1 MFFRALLAFIA
12 LPGVVAFVVPLLLAR
27 RSLVEGPFS
36 AIGLVPL
43 GAGIG
48 LLFWCIRD
56 FYVVGKGTLAPW
68 QPPQRLVTTNLYRFS
83 RNPMYVAVT
92 MVLLGWAVVFRSWGL
107 LFYALI
113 VMTAFHLRVVL
124 GEEPWLLRTHGSE
137 WKRYAATVP
146 RWLFRSRRALL
157 LTCLGLTVA
166 LPIAGLIYET
176 IAEARASAEFPAPGT
191 MVDVGGRRLHL
202 ICIGE
207 GAPTIIFESSGFGSA
222 LSSRVAR
229 ERLAARTTV
238 CSYDRRGRGWSDPA
252 PGATTAGDLARDLG
266 VLQDRAKLKW
276 PFVLVASS
284 IGGLTAEMFAREY
297 PERVAGLVYVDAAN
311 SISVPRLASYAGLI
325 SVAACG
331 LGALAQIG
339 VIRLLDPFAIGAES
353 DDARRGAAITYS
365 AKAWSSMCAMARG
378 LRATRQEFERAP
390 PLPADLP
397 LTALSASSSAELAP
411 PAVLRFIDADALRV
425 ETEKAHR
432 EIASRSTR
440 GTWKKVPDSTHLIA
454 SSQPEAVVDAQAS
467 GLSQG
472 PGLRP

>member
-1 MFFRALLAFIA
+1 MLSRALLAFIA
-12 LPGVVAFVVPLLLAR
+12 LPGVVAFAVPLFIAGR
-27 RSLVEGPFS
+27 RLVEGPFS
-36 AIGLVPL
+36 AVGLIPL
-43 GAGIG
+43 LAGIG

-68 QPPQRLVTTNLYRFS
+68 QPPRRLVTTNLYRFS

-92 MVLLGWAVVFRSWGL
+92 VVNLGWAIVFQSWVL
-107 LFYALI
+107 LLYALA
-113 VMTAFHLRVVL
+113 VMTAFHLRVVFA
-124 GEEPWLLRTHGSE
+124 EEPWLLQTHAIE
-137 WKRYAATVP
+137 WKRYAAKVP
-146 RWLFRSRRALL
+146 RWVFPSRRALL
-157 LTCLGLTVA
+157 LTCLAVAVA

-176 IAEARASAEFPAPGT
+176 VAEARAAREFPPPGT
-191 MVDVGGRRLHL
+191 MVDIGGRRLHL
-202 ICIGE
+202 ICIGD
-207 GAPTIIFESSGFGSA
+207 GAPTVIFESSGFGSS
-222 LSSRVAR
+222 LSSARAR

-284 IGGLTAEMFAREY
+284 IGGLTAEMFARQY

-311 SISVPRLASYAGLI
+311 SLSVPRSASYAGLI

-331 LGALAQIG
+331 LGALAQVG

-365 AKAWSSMCAMARG
+365 ATAWSSMCAMARG
-378 LRATRQEFERAP
+378 LRATKQEFEQVP
-390 PLPADLP
+390 PLPAHLP
-397 LTALSASSSAELAP
+397 LTALSASSAAELAP
-411 PAVLRFIDADALRV
+411 PAVLRLIDADALMV
-425 ETEKAHR
+425 EKEKAHR
-432 EIASRSTR
+432 EIAQRSTR

-454 SSQPEAVVDAQAS
+454 SSQPEAVVEAVMDVLDQ
-467 GLSQG
+467 L
-472 PGLRP
+472 PM